1 MYLYKIHIYNIYLLF
16 VSIHSTSEASS
27 TTKPQTSNSSTS
39 PRKATLK
46 SQLKGISSSG
56 TALKTAVR
64 VLVKGGKKK
73 TIVGSKAKNISSKQV
88 PKTVKVGKLPLKG
101 AVKKVKKKPLAVKSE
116 ASGNQ
121 EVVANFEQNPKLAT
135 CETILNKSV
144 AFVKETLALDSEE
157 PMAGI
162 EVTGAEHVE
171 GAAAKCAVFTPSE
184 DHNDDDSCTNA
195 EDEVT
200 QPVVQNIEACIT
212 EDLCRSSKLTSSED
226 LPDENNSKIVEDT
239 AVLDASSYSK
249 LTWPEDKPDGD
260 VYVGDEPNAESSPDK
275 SPPLSHQPTEENSGN
290 VEGVDTKDLRSVS
303 TFTSSEDQP
312 ERAVDQALVVPLV
325 ETLSD
330 EPMNV
335 AALEPENDAT
345 LDKAIEPVTTEQT
358 ASGQSGPEDGEIV
371 EVRSDTEDVQEHC
384 DHQLSCVSDESC
396 PTETATQ
403 APEHIQLESTL
414 KEAETKM
421 AHPHEQDVG
430 GKKTK
435 LAGGVGKTEAVLQG
449 NGKV

>member
-1 MYLYKIHIYNIYLLF
+1 MYNIYLLF
-16 VSIHSTSEASS
+16 VSIHSTSETSS
-27 TTKPQTSNSSTS
+27 TTKPQSSNSSTS

-46 SQLKGISSSG
+46 AQLKGISSSG
-56 TALKTAVR
+56 TSLKTAVR

-88 PKTVKVGKLPLKG
+88 PKTLKVGKLPLKG
-101 AVKKVKKKPLAVKSE
+101 AVKKVKKKPLAIKSE

-121 EVVANFEQNPKLAT
+121 EGVANSEQNPKLTT
-135 CETILNKSV
+135 CETIINESV
-144 AFVKETLALDSEE
+144 ALVKETLALDSEE

-162 EVTGAEHVE
+162 EVTGAENVE

-184 DHNDDDSCTNA
+184 DHNDGNNCTNA

-239 AVLDASSYSK
+239 AVLGASGYSK
-249 LTWPEDKPDGD
+249 PTWPEDKPDGD
-260 VYVGDEPNAESSPDK
+260 TYVGDEPNAESSPDK
-275 SPPLSHQPTEENSGN
+275 SPPLSHQPTEENSGK
-290 VEGVDTKDLRSVS
+290 VEGVDAKDLSVS
-303 TFTSSEDQP
+303 TFTSSEDLP
-312 ERAVDQALVVPLV
+312 ERAVDQALVVPPV

-335 AALEPENDAT
+335 AALEPENDAS

-358 ASGQSGPEDGEIV
+358 AGGQSGPEDGEIV

-384 DHQLSCVSDESC
+384 DHQLPCGADESC
-396 PTETATQ
+396 PTVTTTQ
-403 APEHIQLESTL
+403 APEHIHQPTLPELESTL
-414 KEAETKM
+414 KEAETKT

-435 LAGGVGKTEAVLQG
+435 LVGGVGKTEAVLEG